1 MKVEAW
7 LKKLKQSVAVFLVVV
22 MTVLCVFVSPQSASA
37 AQKADF
43 VIQGYSLTAALKYSI
58 LNDVLAEEE
67 DLNITDGNVEGAS
80 QFLFDEGKLYELQLY
95 LDVDENTEDRMVRV
109 FARLPEDADQD
120 YELTGE
126 EDIVFFFVNYEENEI
141 DCSVAV
147 PRVVNDEELT
157 EVTVPIRVQDF
168 ESLFS
173 EDSDVDWSIVATRSN
188 AGPRVYSKDPEA
200 LEDTQKATR
209 SNSGRRFFSA
219 SSIVGRSSRRATG
232 SNATSANA
240 SASDWELATGSDAYY
255 DDGTGYIFGVD
266 GEGSARMLSVK
277 LDELK
282 ALDDVRINGIPYTYS
297 DEEVEVTVVVPEYS
311 NLYLRTQ
318 DAKLYVTKVSE
329 EDSVYDDLCRL
340 ARKALNGRTPLMSY
354 YDIGFENEAGEH
366 IDVTDEARVTF
377 TFKKD
382 QMKIFDGVTVL
393 HFVEDE
399 DAGEETEEESTT
411 ETADIRSRSIAET
424 ADVVTEN
431 TEEETNAEGE
441 NASELPDVD
450 NCTGKVLD
458 VLEIEVN
465 DEDELLSVVFDT
477 KGFCYYGL
485 GRSSVPAGGMGTGLF
500 TALGLLLIAS
510 AACFLGLKRRGGL
523 LALVLC
529 GSLALSGLTA
539 GTAQAA
545 QNASLTLTLAQTYE
559 GQEATFSIYQVADLN
574 KNLVGTF
581 ADYSDISL
589 DCEDNGQ
596 WTDLARE
603 LTILVQE
610 NGIEATTTQGTENR
624 TTVFSDIDAGWY
636 LVIGDSSSS
645 SVIPTPFVICV
656 GDQQD
661 MSAIVKGEVIPEET
675 SPSETTEE
683 PEETTTE
690 SEEDET
696 TTAEETTSSGGSS
709 HGGGGS
715 SGGGSSSGGSTS
727 GGPGTS
733 GEGTSTE
740 EDPGIAGWL
749 PEIILSHL
757 PQTGDLTNVILWTS
771 LFAISGGGAILL
783 VLTGRTR
790 KHEDDSQNSKH

>member
-1 MKVEAW
+1 MKVEAGMKV
-7 LKKLKQSVAVFLVVV
+7 LRQGVAAFLVVV
-22 MTVLCVFVSPQSASA
+22 MTVLCVLVSPQSASA

-67 DLNITDGNVEGAS
+67 DLNLTDGNVEGAS
-80 QFLFDEGKLYELQLY
+80 QFLFGEGKLYELQLY

-120 YELTGE
+120 YVLSGE

-157 EVTVPIRVQDF
+157 EVTVPIRVQDY

-173 EDSDVDWSIVATRSN
+173 EDSEADWNIVATHSN
-188 AGPRVYSKDPEA
+188 AGPRVYSKAPEA
-200 LEDTQKATR
+200 LEDVQKATR

-219 SSIVGRSSRRATG
+219 SSIVGRNSHSRVATG
-232 SNATSANA
+232 SNATASNA
-240 SASDWELATGSDAYY
+240 TASDAGLATGSDAYY

-266 GEGSARMLSVK
+266 EEGSARMLSVR

-282 ALDDVRINGIPYTYS
+282 ALDDVRIDGISYTYS

-318 DAKLYVTKVSE
+318 DAKLNVTRVSE

-340 ARKALNGRTPLMSY
+340 ARKVLNGRMPLMSY
-354 YDIGFENEAGEH
+354 YDIGFVNEAGEH

-399 DAGEETEEESTT
+399 DAGEETEEESTL
-411 ETADIRSRSIAET
+411 
-424 ADVVTEN
+424 
-431 TEEETNAEGE
+431 
-441 NASELPDVD
+441 ELPDVD
-450 NCTGKVLD
+450 DCTGKVLD

-465 DEDELLSVVFDT
+465 DENELLSVVFDT
-477 KGFCYYGL
+477 KGFSYFGM
-485 GRSSVPAGGMGTGLF
+485 GPSSLTTGGMGTGLF
-500 TALGLLLIAS
+500 TALGLLLITCAV
-510 AACFLGLKRRGGL
+510 CFLGLKRRGGL

-529 GSLALSGLTA
+529 GSLALSSLTA

-545 QNASLTLTLAQTYE
+545 QNASLTLTLTQTYE
-559 GQEATFSIYQVADLN
+559 GQEVTFSIYQVADSDQ
-574 KNLVGTF
+574 NLVGAF
-581 ADYSDISL
+581 ADYSDSISL
-589 DCEDNGQ
+589 DCEENSQ
-596 WTDLARE
+596 WTELARK
-603 LTILVQE
+603 LTVLVRE
-610 NGIEATTTQGTENR
+610 NGIPATRSQGTENR
-624 TTVFSDIDAGWY
+624 TVVFSDIEAGWY
-636 LVIGDSSSS
+636 LVIGDSASNA
-645 SVIPTPFVICV
+645 IPTPFVICV
-656 GDQQD
+656 GDRED
-661 MSAIVKGEVIPEET
+661 MSAIVKVEEIPEET

-683 PEETTTE
+683 PEETTTVP
-690 SEEDET
+690 EEEET
-696 TTAEETTSSGGSS
+696 TTTAEAEETTSPGGSS
-709 HGGGGS
+709 HGDGGS

-727 GGPGTS
+727 GGPGSS
-733 GEGTSTE
+733 GEGTSTPE
-740 EDPGIAGWL
+740 EDSGIAGWL
-749 PEIILSHL
+749 PELILSHL

-783 VLTGRTR
+783 ILTGRTR
-790 KHEDDSQNSKH
+790 KHEDDSDNSKR